1 MDCFEFEKYNS
12 EAKKKWGNSEAYIEH
27 AEKTKDYSKDK
38 WNKLVQE
45 MNDIFVEFS
54 KSIKNGL
61 KPESNEVQHLVEV
74 LQYHIT
80 HNYYNCTNDILYGLG
95 QMYVADE
102 RFKNNIDNSGE
113 GTALFVKAAIEVYC
127 SK

>member
-1 MDCFEFEKYNS
+1 MDCFEFGKYNS
-12 EAKKKWGNSEAYIEH
+12 ETKKKWGNSEAYIEH

-38 WNKLVQE
+38 WNKLAQE

-54 KSIKNGL
+54 NSMKNGL
-61 KPESNEVQHLVEV
+61 NPASNEVQHLVEV
-74 LQYHIT
+74 LQNHIT

>member
-1 MDCFEFEKYNS
+1 MDCFEFDKYNS
-12 EAKKKWGNSEAYIEH
+12 ETKKKWGNSEAYIEH

-38 WNKLVQE
+38 WNKLAQE

-54 KSIKNGL
+54 NSMKNGL
-61 KPESNEVQHLVEV
+61 NPASNEVQHLVEV
-74 LQYHIT
+74 LQNHIT

-102 RFKNNIDNSGE
+102 RFKSNIDNSGE
-113 GTALFVKAAIEVYC
+113 GTALFVMAAIEVYC